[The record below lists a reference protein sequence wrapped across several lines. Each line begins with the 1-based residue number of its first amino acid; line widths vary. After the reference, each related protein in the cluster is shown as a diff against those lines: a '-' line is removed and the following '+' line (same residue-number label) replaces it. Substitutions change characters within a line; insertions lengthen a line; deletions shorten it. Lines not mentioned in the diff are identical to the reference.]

1 MNPYILI
8 GQPTNCILVQVIGYI
23 SLVNLLCHEKICTG
37 VLCPKGCLHH
47 NIFWTGSHRNVARLI
62 SNVRMHII
70 SYLSLTGETNAG
82 EILTAWISRRHSPQ

>member
-47 NIFWTGSHRNVARLI
+47 NILVRSEHRLRSILRLI
-62 SNVRMHII
+62 CDLFAT
-70 SYLSLTGETNAG
+70 YL
-82 EILTAWISRRHSPQ
+82 RRICGPFAAHYLRT